1 MSNNSTIDTEVS
13 AAVDGSI
20 HPVVKRTGDFSDR
33 LSPMLVKELRQGLK
47 GITFVVLFIAI
58 QVILGFFILG
68 SAFSSSYDNTGQ
80 SISTIVFYLLCMV
93 TLIAQPIRGIS
104 AISSE
109 IKEDT
114 IDLMVMT
121 KLSAWRIVYGKW
133 ISIVSQSALLITAVT
148 PYLIV
153 RYFFGGMQLFPEI
166 MVLISIFLLSAC
178 FTGITVGIS
187 AISSLILRGIISAAL
202 AIIVFSF
209 CNEIFDSRGD
219 YQDLL
224 NTCSMKTAND
234 TALYFSLLIAA
245 IYTGWLALDFGASH
259 IAPAAENRATPR
271 RIISI
276 AFMTITSIFIYFNS
290 TSIIEGLPFLL
301 TLIAI
306 PISIISLNES
316 SFLIPSVSAGFLRR
330 NFFAKFSR
338 YTLYPGWHSGLI
350 LFLVLYVICILSI
363 VLLPPRSS
371 APYIDDYLTLI
382 TITFSCILFPLTLV
396 KIFFAKKQHI
406 FPFYIGSVIAVA
418 VLFTVTMFIFGVTK
432 SDDLAPVLFWLPPM
446 QYYMYF
452 ESEMFNSSY
461 RDAYGP
467 EYTVLIISF
476 LCLAVNWIIC
486 FLRSI
491 PVWKDVRKNEEQAKE
506 IIKDITSEEI

>member
-80 SISTIVFYLLCMV
+80 SISTVVFYLLCMV

-178 FTGITVGIS
+178 FTAITVGLS
-187 AISSLILRGIISAAL
+187 AISSLILRGIISACL
-202 AIIVFSF
+202 SLTVFSF
-209 CNEIFDSRGD
+209 CSAVFLNSRRS
-219 YQDLL
+219 YQNLLDL
-224 NTCSMKTAND
+224 CGMKTAEEA
-234 TALYFSLLIAA
+234 TIYFSILTAA
-245 IYTGWLALDFGASH
+245 IYLVWLALDFGASQ

-271 RIISI
+271 RIVSLSLMALVSMCVYIAPTGSI
-276 AFMTITSIFIYFNS
+276 DA
-290 TSIIEGLPFLL
+290 LPLFF

-306 PISIISLNES
+306 PVAIISLTES
-316 SFLIPSVSAGFLRR
+316 VFFIPSMSVSFLRR
-330 NFFAKFSR
+330 NPFSRFSR
-338 YTLYPGWHSGLI
+338 YILYPGWHSGLI
-350 LFLVLYVICILSI
+350 FFFILYSICIFSILIASATGLS
-363 VLLPPRSS
+363 PSQT
-371 APYIDDYLTLI
+371 DDFFTLI
-382 TITFSCILFPLTLV
+382 TIAFSAILFPLTLV

-406 FPFYIGSVIAVA
+406 FPLYIGSTLAIGVFYLVAIVVINISGVDELA
-418 VLFTVTMFIFGVTK
+418 LFL
-432 SDDLAPVLFWLPPM
+432 SWLPPM
-446 QYYMYF
+446 QWF
-452 ESEMFNSSY
+452 MFFQANSY
-461 RDAYGP
+461 RGASYSTNDVMFIA
-467 EYTVLIISF
+467 IIS
-476 LCLAVNWIIC
+476 LAVNWIIC
-486 FLRSI
+486 FAGKVSCHSF
-491 PVWKDVRKNEEQAKE
+491 PD
-506 IIKDITSEEI
+506 T